1 MRKLFLMLIL
11 TAWFSCIETTNDV
24 KINSEKSAFSNKELK
39 ILEPHFKNDTTVKKI
54 KAIKIQTH

>member
-1 MRKLFLMLIL
+1 MLIL

-24 KINSEKSAFSNKELK
+24 KINSEKSGFSNKELK